1 MPYTGP
7 YTIATRCLTEFL
19 GTMFTIGMAEAMI
32 ANELLTGTKGHHF
45 GFGFVAFGFGM
56 AFTFG
61 ITMFG
66 HSSAALNPAMALCN
80 FVRGEIIFT
89 DFLALSGSQILGAF
103 VGAMFPFIMYYPH
116 FAIVP
121 TGDSNTFEESHQ
133 IKGTSDIEN
142 VFSSEC
148 KPASDAA
155 IAADQATKLSIFC
168 CTPQIN
174 LLWHNCTVEFLGTF
188 VLTFTVAMIEERWA
202 MMTPELHDSFVGTM
216 QPFLVGMFVMLL
228 VLAVGGPT
236 GIAAN
241 PARDFGPRFAHF
253 LLPIPGKGPSDLKY
267 GLTVA
272 VACLAGGALAGGV
285 FLAAEY
291 IPRY

>member
-7 YTIATRCLTEFL
+7 YSLGTRCLTEFL

-89 DFLALSGSQILGAF
+89 DFLALGASEILGAF
-103 VGAMFPFIMYYPH
+103 CGAMFPFVMYYPH

-121 TGDSNTFEESHQ
+121 TGDSNTFDDAHS
-133 IKGTSDIEN
+133 EN
-142 VFSSEC
+142 TKNDVENAHS
-148 KPASDAA
+148 PTAASASA
-155 IAADQATKLSIFC
+155 IAADQATKLGIFC

-174 LLWHNCTVEFLGTF
+174 ILWHNLTVEFLGTF
-188 VLTFTVAMIEERWA
+188 VLTFTVAMIEERWG
-202 MMTPELHDSFVGTM
+202 MMSDPVSHASFVGSG

-228 VLAVGGPT
+228 VLACGGPT

-253 LLPIPGKGPSDLKY
+253 VLPIPGKGPSELKY
-267 GLTVA
+267 GLIVA
-272 VACLAGGALAGGV
+272 CACLAGGAAAGGM
-285 FLAAEY
+285 FLAADM